1 MIQSLYANNTRHF
14 MKWFIFH
21 FFMTTFIRKKLRGDD
36 ELDFIEDLLEYLDEQ
51 LPKADSDETEEIL
64 ERAAPIL
71 AALLVPMKKKYD
83 KFVEIVCL
91 R

>member
-1 MIQSLYANNTRHF
+1 
-14 MKWFIFH
+14 
-21 FFMTTFIRKKLRGDD
+21 MTTFIRKKLRGDD

-51 LPKADSDETEEIL
+51 LPKADLDETEEIL

-83 KFVEIVCL
+83 KFVEIVCF